1 MEHFK
6 DGVHYNIP
14 LVYIETKHLDCPVDT
29 PDIANI
35 CSLARNELFVFGR
48 R

>member
-14 LVYIETKHLDCPVDT
+14 LVHIEAKHLDCPVDT
-29 PDIANI
+29 PDIANV
-35 CSLARNELFVFGR
+35 CSLARNELFVSSR

>member
-14 LVYIETKHLDCPVDT
+14 LVHIKAKHLDCPVDT
-29 PDIANI
+29 PDIANV
-35 CSLARNELFVFGR
+35 CSLAINELFVSGWR
-48 R
+48 